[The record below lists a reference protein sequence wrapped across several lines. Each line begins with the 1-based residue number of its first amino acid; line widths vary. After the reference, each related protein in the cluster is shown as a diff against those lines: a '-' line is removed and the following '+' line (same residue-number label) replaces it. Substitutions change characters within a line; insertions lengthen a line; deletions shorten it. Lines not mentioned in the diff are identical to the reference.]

1 MFHRQPLVDELFQ
14 RINPDVQ
21 MLGALPR
28 DVSIPTGFVGFAH
41 ARTPHRDAVTA
52 LLKYLST
59 ADAAKVFTECG
70 MTPGK

>member
-1 MFHRQPLVDELFQ
+1 
-14 RINPDVQ
+14 

-59 ADAAKVFTECG
+59 AEAARIFTECG